1 MTGHIRSHLM
11 STKLYVGNIPY
22 PTTADELNEHFTG
35 AGCVKSVDRLT
46 ERRTGRNRG
55 FCFLDMETTEAAEL
69 AVSQFNRSEFQ
80 GRNLRVVLA
89 RPNDN

>member
-1 MTGHIRSHLM
+1 MPIQIPEHSM

-22 PTTADELNEHFTG
+22 SASADELNNHFSKVG
-35 AGCVKSVDRLT
+35 DVKSVDRLS

-55 FCFLDMETTEAAEL
+55 FCFIEMDTPQDAQQ
-69 AVSQFNRSEFQ
+69 AVTQLNGLPLS

-89 RPNDN
+89 RPNNS

>member
-1 MTGHIRSHLM
+1 MTGHIQCHLM
-11 STKLYVGNIPY
+11 STKLYVGTIPY
-22 PTTADELNEHFTG
+22 PATADELNDHFTS

-55 FCFLDMETTEAAEL
+55 FCFMEMESTEAAEM
-69 AVSQFNRSEFQ
+69 AVSRLNGSEFQ

-89 RPNDN
+89 RPGDD

>member
-1 MTGHIRSHLM
+1 MPIQIQEHLM

-22 PTTADELNEHFTG
+22 SASADELNNHFTRVG
-35 AGCVKSVDRLT
+35 NVKSVDRLS

-55 FCFLDMETTEAAEL
+55 FCFIEMKTPQDAQQ
-69 AVSQFNRSEFQ
+69 AVAQLNGLPFS

-89 RPNDN
+89 RPNDA

>member
-1 MTGHIRSHLM
+1 MTVHIRSHLM

-22 PTTADELNEHFTG
+22 PATADELHQHFNS

-55 FCFLDMETTEAAEL
+55 FCFLDMETGESAEL
-69 AVSQFNRSEFQ
+69 AVFQFNGSEFQ
-80 GRNLRVVLA
+80 GRDLRVILA
-89 RPNDN
+89 RPNDD